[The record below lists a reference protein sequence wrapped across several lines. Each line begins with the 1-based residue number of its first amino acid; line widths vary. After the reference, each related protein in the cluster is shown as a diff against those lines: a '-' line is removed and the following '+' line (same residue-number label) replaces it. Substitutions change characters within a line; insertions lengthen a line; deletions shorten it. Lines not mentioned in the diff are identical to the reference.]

1 MYGYGYRYN
10 SGLVLGAGGGAPF
23 VNTYSLDFDGV
34 DDYVETSGVY
44 SELDGQSKMTFSAW
58 IKPTTATT
66 TVITSI
72 EDNVSTEQFRV
83 VFHSSRYILIRTYT
97 GSGRDTRTANGSID
111 LNVWTHIAFC
121 LDFALSSGTR
131 GKIFINGV
139 DATSVDAMNQ
149 ASLNTSGG
157 ALRIGA
163 RNVGTLLPFPGL
175 IDEVAI
181 WSGTD
186 QRANISDIYSVDG
199 AVDLSL
205 LSTPPVA
212 WYRFEEGSGTT
223 AIDSG
228 SGGNN
233 GTLTNGVAY
242 STDIP

>member
-10 SGLVLGAGGGAPF
+10 SGLVVGAGGGAPF

-34 DDYVETSGVY
+34 DDYVTTSGVY
-44 SELDGQSKMTFSAW
+44 SELDGQTKMTFSAW
-58 IKPTTATT
+58 IKPTAAAT
-66 TVITSI
+66 TVIASI
-72 EDNVSTEQFRV
+72 EDNGSTEQFRV

-139 DATSVDAMNQ
+139 DATSTDAMNQ

-199 AVDLSL
+199 AVDLTSL
-205 LSTPPVA
+205 SPVA
-212 WYRFEEGSGTT
+212 WYRFEEGMGTT

-228 SGGNN
+228 SGGND
-233 GTLTNGVAY
+233 GTLINGVDY